1 MERRLLLQGLVGAVA
16 FFAASGNRVMA
27 SSVCGQ
33 AIPDFWQISLSRA
46 DMPFTF
52 TDAYRLH
59 SDNVLEFASWSDQ
72 HQVTELADHV
82 RLSDGAAQ
90 SFRNIVTRRLDG
102 TDVAGDDGAIAGRAA
117 SYLEVGAYAGGQTLH
132 SAITD
137 IPRDVADFIAGV
149 RSRLPV
155 RAPGSGTSGHHV
167 WTKPVGMSPVID
179 LDLAVGDCSGPVSR
193 AVAEGL
199 TTPRLLTRLTGGAE
213 RYLSGDLSARMEF
226 VAKLSSGFAAFGVL
240 RA

>member
-1 MERRLLLQGLVGAVA
+1 MERRLLLLQGLVGAVA
-16 FFAASGNRVMA
+16 FFAASGNRAMA

-33 AIPDFWQISLSRA
+33 AIPDFWQISLSRS

-52 TDAYRLH
+52 TDSYRLH
-59 SDNVLEFASWSDQ
+59 ADNMLEFASWSDQ
-72 HQVTELADHV
+72 HQVTELADPV
-82 RLSDGAAQ
+82 LLSDGAAQ
-90 SFRNIVTRRLDG
+90 SFRNIVTRRHDG
-102 TDVAGDDGAIAGRAA
+102 ADAAGDGGAIAGRAG
-117 SYLEVGAYAGGQTLH
+117 SYLEVGAYAGGQVVH

-137 IPRDVADFIAGV
+137 IPQNVADFIAGV

-155 RAPGSGTSGHHV
+155 RAPGSGHRV

-179 LDLAVGDCSGPVSR
+179 LDLAGGDCSGPVAR

-199 TTPRLLTRLTGGAE
+199 TAPRLLTRLTDGAE